1 MAQTVQDVM
10 TPSPRTLDA
19 RTSIQE
25 AAQVMRDEDI
35 GDVLVTEAGAIA
47 GIVTDRDI
55 SVRAVAEA
63 KAPKETAIGEIA
75 SRDLVSVSPA
85 DSLDEVIAMMR
96 DKAIRRI
103 PVVDGNRPVGILS
116 LGDLAMARDPQS
128 VLADVSAAPA
138 NN

>member
-1 MAQTVQDVM
+1 MAQTVQDFM